1 MVSAGE
7 QAPRFELVDTER
19 RVRQLEEFLGKKTVL
34 AFYPGA
40 FTSTCA
46 KEMCSFRDA
55 LAKLEGLNA
64 QVVGISV
71 NDPFSNSGFAEAN
84 QLNFP
89 LLSDYDRSVIQ
100 LYGVRLDDFAGLPGY
115 TTAQRAIFILDRE
128 GKIRYAW
135 VADDPGQEP
144 DYTRIMDELAK
155 IP

>member
-1 MVSAGE
+1 
-7 QAPRFELVDTER
+7 
-19 RVRQLEEFLGKKTVL
+19 
-34 AFYPGA
+34 
-40 FTSTCA
+40 
-46 KEMCSFRDA
+46 MCIFRDV

-89 LLSDYDRSVIQ
+89 LLSDYNRSVTR
-100 LYGVRLDDFAGLPGY
+100 LYGVMLNDFAGLPGY

-128 GKIRYAW
+128 GKIRYMW
-135 VADDPGQEP
+135 IADDPGQEP
-144 DYTRIMDELAK
+144 DYTQIMDELTN

>member
-1 MVSAGE
+1 MVCVDD
-7 QAPRFELVDTER
+7 QAPQFELVDTER
-19 RVRQLEEFLGKKTVL
+19 QVRRLEEFQGKKTIL

-46 KEMCSFRDA
+46 KEMCSFRDV

-89 LLSDYDRSVIQ
+89 LLSDYNRSVTR
-100 LYGVRLDDFAGLPGY
+100 LYGVMLNDFAGLPGY

-128 GKIRYAW
+128 GKIRYMW
-135 VADDPGQEP
+135 IADDPGQEP
-144 DYTRIMDELAK
+144 DYTQIMDELTN